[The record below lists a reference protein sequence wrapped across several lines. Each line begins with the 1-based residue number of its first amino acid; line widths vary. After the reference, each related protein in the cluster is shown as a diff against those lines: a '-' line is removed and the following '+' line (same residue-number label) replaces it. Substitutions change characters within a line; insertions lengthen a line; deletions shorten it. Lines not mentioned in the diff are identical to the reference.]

1 MQNSNGKATINKPFM
16 TRLQIGDDRPIPD
29 ITGTMIAL
37 RNAGLLQSR
46 SAFFSQLIDSDGN
59 GKDLPAEDDEDIRK
73 ILGPNVSSAFKPTY
87 AFEELIRYHE
97 AWREDGIASM
107 AIEVLAQ
114 AIVGDHFKTV
124 IDINDEFE
132 DDEIKKAA
140 LEKLKADPKIQ
151 SFKRE
156 IDIVNKEVKATE
168 ALKALI
174 IQGMVFGS
182 SASIIEKDPDTNLPI
197 AIKILPSMSLG
208 RRFVDKSTWR
218 LIGLEY
224 LDYKF
229 PQSIIKTEDIF
240 YLAFRNYH
248 MSPNTMHYGYSL
260 FEKIISLSETNRVIN
275 QRNLP
280 ETNFRL
286 WSPMLLIK
294 MPNNVNQSVMN
305 QMQQD
310 VANGAGNAIV
320 TNQQV
325 QIEPVT
331 LNVSLQEMTTERNQN
346 NLEIVRQL
354 QMPELLYNPDVMNR
368 ATSQELMESW
378 NVFVLN
384 PYQTWIADTI
394 QEQWIDP
401 MIKQLI
407 ENDRAGIIDE
417 PGEGI
422 IPPEELAQIQQ
433 QQDQQKQQQQQT
445 SLARQQ
451 SPFQPNQQSSND
463 SNPNQQKKPQQPQ
476 PSGQPKPN
484 IPKPMPVTPLN
495 EAALFGN
502 AIDPK
507 TGEIKVS
514 RLNWKIKVVFDPV
527 NLDTFLDKVKAYMI
541 LFNNAT
547 GPIGGERVL
556 KGVGLEE
563 DIPGYQQRQEEKQA
577 FQEQQFGLRSKIVD
591 LRQQQLDTNPTPN
604 AGGGPNTGFNAGDV
618 TKNLNSD
625 LKVSAKAAS
634 LQSQLDEE
642 LEYQKHIQSI
652 PTVEFTSK
660 YRRIKDREKQAEQD
674 NKSIMEI
681 LLPKLQKKLEEI

>member
-1 MQNSNGKATINKPFM
+1 M
-16 TRLQIGDDRPIPD
+16 QIGDSRPQPD
-29 ITGTMIAL
+29 ITGSVIAL
-37 RNAGLLQSR
+37 RNAGLLASR

-59 GKDLPAEDDEDIRK
+59 GKDLPSEDDEDIRRV
-73 ILGPNVSSAFKPTY
+73 LGPNVSSAFKPTY

-114 AIVGDHFKTV
+114 AIVGDHFKIV
-124 IDINDEFE
+124 IDVNDEF
-132 DDEIKKAA
+132 DSDEQRKATLDA
-140 LEKLKADPKIQ
+140 LQNNPKLK

-156 IDIVNKEVKATE
+156 IDIINKEVKATE
-168 ALKALI
+168 ALKAII
-174 IQGMVFGS
+174 IQGAVFGS
-182 SASIIEKDPDTNLPI
+182 SAAIVEKDPKTNLPI
-197 AIKILPSMSLG
+197 AVKILPSMSLG
-208 RRFVDKSTWR
+208 RRFVDKSTWK

-294 MPNNVNQSVMN
+294 MPNNVNQTVMN
-305 QMQQD
+305 AMQND

-354 QMPELLYNPDVMNR
+354 QMPELLYNPDIMNR

-378 NVFVLN
+378 NVFVLG

-394 QEQWIDP
+394 QEQWIDV
-401 MIKQLI
+401 ILKQLI
-407 ENDRAGIIDE
+407 ENDQAGIQDE
-417 PGEGI
+417 PGEGFV
-422 IPPEELAQIQQ
+422 PPEEQLKIQPVIPPPPAPKVNVTQTFGNDQTNKTPAKKTTLQHVQ
-433 QQDQQKQQQQQT
+433 Q
-445 SLARQQ
+445 
-451 SPFQPNQQSSND
+451 
-463 SNPNQQKKPQQPQ
+463 PQQPDQ
-476 PSGQPKPN
+476 PPVQQP
-484 IPKPMPVTPLN
+484 
-495 EAALFGN
+495 EAFGLFDGG
-502 AIDPK
+502 IDPI
-507 TGEIKVS
+507 TGEVKVS
-514 RLNWKIKVVFDPV
+514 RLKWKIKVVFDPA

-541 LFNNAT
+541 LYNNAT

-577 FQEQQFGLRSKIVD
+577 FQEQQFGLRNKIVD
-591 LRQQQLDTNPTPN
+591 IRQQQLDSGVNPDPTGSPTSST
-604 AGGGPNTGFNAGDV
+604 GPSTGFNAGDI
-618 TKNLNSD
+618 TKNLKQD
-625 LKVSAKAAS
+625 LHISPKAAS
-634 LQSQLDEE
+634 LQNQLDQEIA
-642 LEYQKHIQSI
+642 YQQHSQQI
-652 PTVEFTSK
+652 PSVEFTSK
-660 YRRIKDREKQAEQD
+660 YRKIKKREEQIERD
-674 NKSIMEI
+674 NASIMAI
-681 LLPKLQKKLEEI
+681 LLPKIQKKLDEI

>member
-1 MQNSNGKATINKPFM
+1 MPTKVNANDKPFLK
-16 TRLQIGDDRPIPD
+16 RLQIGDSRPNPD
-29 ITGTMIAL
+29 ITGSVIAL
-37 RNAGLLQSR
+37 RNAGLLASR
-46 SAFFSQLIDSDGN
+46 SQFFSQLIDSDGN
-59 GKDLPAEDDEDIRK
+59 GKDLPSEDDEDIRR

-114 AIVGDHFKTV
+114 AIVGDHFKIV
-124 IDINDEFE
+124 IDVNDEF
-132 DDEIKKAA
+132 DSDEERKATLDA
-140 LEKLKADPKIQ
+140 LQNNPKLK

-156 IDIVNKEVKATE
+156 IDIINKEVKASE
-168 ALKALI
+168 AMKALI
-174 IQGMVFGS
+174 IQGGVFGS
-182 SASIIEKDPDTNLPI
+182 SAAIIEKDPKTNLPI
-197 AIKILPSMSLG
+197 AVKILPSMSLG
-208 RRFVDKSTWR
+208 RRFVDKSTWK

-294 MPNNVNQSVMN
+294 MPNNVNQTVMN
-305 QMQQD
+305 SMQQD
-310 VANGAGNAIV
+310 IANGAGNAIV

-354 QMPELLYNPDVMNR
+354 QMPELLYNPDIMNR

-378 NVFVLN
+378 NVFVLG

-394 QEQWIDP
+394 QEQWIDK
-401 MIKQLI
+401 ILKQLI
-407 ENDRAGIIDE
+407 ENDQAGIIDE
-417 PGEGI
+417 PAEGFV
-422 IPPEELAQIQQ
+422 PPEEQLTIKPVIQPPPPPKVNVTQTFGNDQTNKTPAQKTTLQHTQQ
-433 QQDQQKQQQQQT
+433 PQD
-445 SLARQQ
+445 
-451 SPFQPNQQSSND
+451 PNQQ
-463 SNPNQQKKPQQPQ
+463 QPEVKQ
-476 PSGQPKPN
+476 P
-484 IPKPMPVTPLN
+484 
-495 EAALFGN
+495 EAFGLFDGGV
-502 AIDPK
+502 DPI

-514 RLNWKIKVVFDPV
+514 RLKWKMKVVFDPA

-541 LFNNAT
+541 LYNNAT

-577 FQEQQFGLRSKIVD
+577 FQEQQFGLRQKVVD

-604 AGGGPNTGFNAGDV
+604 TGGPNTGFEGDV
-618 TKNLNSD
+618 TKSLKSD
-625 LKVSAKAAS
+625 LNISPKAAS
-634 LQSQLDEE
+634 LQAQLNQEI
-642 LEYQKHIQSI
+642 EYQQHAQQI
-652 PTVEFTSK
+652 PSVEFTSK
-660 YRRIKDREKQAEQD
+660 YRRIKQREEQIEKD
-674 NKSIMEI
+674 NASIMAI
-681 LLPKLQKKLEEI
+681 LLPKIQKKLDEI

>member
-1 MQNSNGKATINKPFM
+1 MK
-16 TRLQIGDDRPIPD
+16 RLQVGDDRPIPD
-29 ITGTMIAL
+29 ITGSMIAL

-114 AIVGDHFKTV
+114 AIVGDHFRTV
-124 IDINDEFE
+124 IDVNEEFE
-132 DDEIKKAA
+132 DDELRKAA
-140 LEKLKADPKIQ
+140 LDKLNADPKLQ
-151 SFKRE
+151 SYKRE

-168 ALKALI
+168 AMKALI
-174 IQGMVFGS
+174 IQGGVFGS
-182 SASIIEKDPDTNLPI
+182 SAAIIEKDPDTNLPI
-197 AIKILPSMSLG
+197 AVKILPSMSLG

-229 PQSIIKTEDIF
+229 PQSIIKSEDIF

-294 MPNNVNQSVMN
+294 MPNNVNQTAMTA
-305 QMQQD
+305 MQND
-310 VANGAGNAIV
+310 IANGAGNAIV

-378 NVFVLN
+378 NVFVLS

-401 MIKQLI
+401 MIKQLL
-407 ENDRAGIIDE
+407 ENDRAGLLDNE
-417 PGEGI
+417 PPEGI
-422 IPPEELAQIQQ
+422 IPPEELDQLKQEKEQQ
-433 QQDQQKQQQQQT
+433 QAQQEQQ
-445 SLARQQ
+445 RQQ
-451 SPFQPNQQSSND
+451 RIASPFQKGDQSS
-463 SNPNQQKKPQQPQ
+463 QPQQTPNPTPKFQPQ
-476 PSGQPKPN
+476 KPAEQ
-484 IPKPMPVTPLN
+484 TPLN
-495 EAALFGN
+495 EAALYGN
-502 AIDPK
+502 AIDPR

-541 LFNNAT
+541 LFSNGT

-577 FQEQQFGLRSKIVD
+577 FQEQQFGLRQKVVD
-591 LRQQQLDTNPTPN
+591 LRAQQLDSNPTPN
-604 AGGGPNTGFNAGDV
+604 SNGPNTGFEGDV
-618 TKNLNSD
+618 TKSLKED
-625 LKVSAKAAS
+625 LKISPKAAS
-634 LQSQLDEE
+634 LQDQLNQEM
-642 LEYQKHIQSI
+642 EYQKHVQSI
-652 PTVEFTSK
+652 PSVEFTNK
-660 YRRIKDREKQAEQD
+660 YRRIKKREEQAEKD
-674 NKSIMEI
+674 NATIMSI
-681 LLPKLQKKLEEI
+681 LLPKLQKKLDEI